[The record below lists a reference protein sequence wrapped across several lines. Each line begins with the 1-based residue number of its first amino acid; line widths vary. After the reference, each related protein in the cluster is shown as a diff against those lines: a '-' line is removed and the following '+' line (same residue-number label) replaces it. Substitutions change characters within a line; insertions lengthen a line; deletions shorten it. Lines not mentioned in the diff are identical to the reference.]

1 MAFITADR
9 VKDTSTT
16 TGTGNITVSGSAA
29 FGYQTFSNVL
39 AIGDTFYYCVQSPGT
54 GDWEVGVGTYTS
66 VNTFVRTTVLA
77 SSNGNSLVSFSS
89 DTKNVFMTLAADKT
103 LQLNP
108 ADDVNIPNTLTAD
121 QISTNSLT
129 NYGPTIDYGTLTV
142 SDVVSFGSDLSVGGT
157 ASVSSTLSVGSSVD
171 IGNATSIDANSSS
184 AALRITQ
191 TGAGNSL
198 LVEDSAN
205 PDSTPF
211 VINASGTVVIGDTT
225 SQNVS
230 YRFQS
235 VGTNGGDILTQ
246 RWSASTGGGFIRA
259 QKSRG
264 AAVGTRGIV
273 SSGDTIST
281 LSFDGDD
288 GTDFVQA
295 ASIIAAVDGTPG
307 TNDMP
312 GRLTFSTTADGASL
326 STERMRIDSA
336 GQIGIGGA
344 AIAGAT
350 VYNLKNATGAANT
363 SGFRASQTV
372 QSDSIT
378 SYAGFITF
386 IATAPAAFTLASLYH
401 MRAIQGS
408 IGSGSVVTNQFGFAA
423 ETSFTG
429 ATNNYGFYGNIAA
442 PTSGVTTSATITA
455 LSQTGT
461 TVTVTTSAAHG
472 YTNGQSVTIAATA
485 NATDLVFGVPCTIL
499 TVGTTDFTLIG
510 AASNTV
516 GVSFTATGAGTG
528 TGTVTI
534 NSQGSGKTVAGSSGT
549 SFTYTATSA
558 TFASITV
565 TGTVTVSTRYNI
577 YVLGTAPNAFSGN
590 VTIFGA
596 GGLGYSTGSG
606 GAVTQA
612 TSRTTGVTLNKT
624 NGAITLVSAAGLA
637 TYQSFT
643 VTNSTVAA
651 TDTIILNQKSGTD
664 KYILLVT
671 AVAAGSFQ
679 ITFAT
684 TGGVTTEQPVINFA
698 VIKAVAA

>member
-1 MAFITADR
+1 MPRYASNIQIPNLGAAVSLNGTEQVEIVQAGESKRATTQQIADLKG
-9 VKDTSTT
+9 VGPTGPMGVTGPTGPTGPSVTGPTGSTGPAGGP
-16 TGTGNITVSGSAA
+16 TGSTGPTGPTGPTGIGPTGPSVTGPTGSTGPTGATPAIGGSNFQIQYNSSDSFAGSANL
-29 FGYQTFSNVL
+29 TFDDSFPIL
-39 AIGDTFYYCVQSPGT
+39 T
-54 GDWEVGVGTYTS
+54 
-66 VNTFVRTTVLA
+66 L
-77 SSNGNSLVSFSS
+77 NGIEYI
-89 DTKNVFMTLAADKT
+89 A
-103 LQLNP
+103 
-108 ADDVNIPNTLTAD
+108 
-121 QISTNSLT
+121 
-129 NYGPTIDYGTLTV
+129 
-142 SDVVSFGSDLSVGGT
+142 
-157 ASVSSTLSVGSSVD
+157 
-171 IGNATSIDANSSS
+171 ANSSYP
-184 AALRITQ
+184 ALQITQ
-191 TGAGNSL
+191 TGSGNAL

-225 SQNVS
+225 SQSAS

-246 RWSASTGGGFIRA
+246 RWAATTGGCFIRA

-295 ASIIAAVDGTPG
+295 ALIIAAVDGTPG

-312 GRLTFSTTADGASL
+312 GRLTFSTTADGASS

-363 SGFRASQTV
+363 SGFRANQTV
-372 QSDSIT
+372 QSDSTT
-378 SYAGFITF
+378 SYSGFITA

-401 MRAIQGS
+401 MRATQGS
-408 IGSGSVVTNQFGFAA
+408 IGSGSVVTNQFVFAA

-472 YTNGQSVTIAATA
+472 YTNGQTVTIAATA
-485 NATDLVFGVPCTIL
+485 NATALVSGVPCTIL

-558 TFASITV
+558 TFTSITV
-565 TGTVTVSTRYNI
+565 TGTVTVSNRYNI

-637 TYQSFT
+637 TYESFT

-684 TGGVTTEQPVINFA
+684 TGGTTTEQPVFNFA